1 MQKSKYHDVT
11 EECLKTTHD
20 AHHIAGLL
28 LIEKVD
34 AEAFVATAKQM
45 ERTARYLRKLAGE

>member
-1 MQKSKYHDVT
+1 MSKHKYHDVT

-28 LIEKVD
+28 LVEKVD
-34 AEAFVATAKQM
+34 AEGFVLAAKQM